1 MNEDSGFRLY
11 ALDHAQQIRT
21 IRKRLES
28 VRSERC
34 EHLTS
39 GAAKDWAD
47 YKHQAGFLEG
57 IDEALRV
64 CDEIEKSE
72 RA

>member
-1 MNEDSGFRLY
+1 MSDGSGFRLY

-21 IRKRLES
+21 IRKQLES
-28 VRSERC
+28 VRDQRR
-34 EHLTS
+34 EHLIG
-39 GAAKDWAD
+39 GAAQDWAD
-47 YKHQAGFLEG
+47 YKGQVGYLEG

-64 CDEIEKSE
+64 CDEIEKAE

>member
-1 MNEDSGFRLY
+1 LSDDSGFRLY

-28 VRSERC
+28 VRDERR

-39 GAAKDWAD
+39 GGAQDWAD
-47 YKHQAGFLEG
+47 YKSQVGFLEG

-64 CDEIEKSE
+64 CDEIEKAE